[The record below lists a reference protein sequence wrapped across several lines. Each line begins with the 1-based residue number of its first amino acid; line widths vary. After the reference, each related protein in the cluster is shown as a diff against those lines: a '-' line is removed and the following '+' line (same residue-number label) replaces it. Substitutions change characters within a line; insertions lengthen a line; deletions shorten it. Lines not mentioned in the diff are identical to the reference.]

1 MFLLI
6 LESEE
11 EEEREK
17 GRKEERERHIDV
29 REQHWSVASH
39 THPDQESNPQL
50 RFVPQLGI

>member
-11 EEEREK
+11 EEEREE